1 MSKTI
6 ILSDIH
12 FGKTG
17 STVGSAHQL
26 RGLWEGC
33 ESLILNGDSTEAHS
47 ANSSEKTNKLCTELL
62 QLAKEDGVRTIM
74 IAGNHDPE
82 ISKINSKW
90 FWDNRVLVFH
100 GHAVFPGVAPW
111 SWRAPFIHQRRIDLA
126 RERGNGFEE
135 QLEAVREA
143 SLAAAMGEFNHH
155 RPSPLH
161 MASLALPASFRVLL
175 SWWRFP
181 KMTSNW
187 VNQFASSAK
196 FIIVGHTHH
205 AGIWEVDGRVI
216 INTGCFGFPSHP
228 RAVIIDEDE
237 LTVYRLRLLNNQY
250 TLGRVY
256 SSWKAR

>member
-1 MSKTI
+1 MSKTL

-12 FGKTG
+12 FGKPS
-17 STVGSAHQL
+17 STAGSAQQL

-33 ESLILNGDSTEAHS
+33 ESLILNGDTTETHS
-47 ANSSEKTNKLCTELL
+47 VNSCVKSKKLTAELFEL
-62 QLAKEDGVRTIM
+62 TKKDGVHTTA

-82 ISKINSKW
+82 ISETNYAW

-111 SWRAPFIHQRRIDLA
+111 SWRAPFIHQRRIDLMS
-126 RERGNGFEE
+126 ESDDGFEE
-135 QLEAVREA
+135 QLEAVRKA
-143 SLAAAMGEFNHH
+143 SLAAAKGEFKHH

-161 MASLALPASFRVLL
+161 MASLAIPASFRVLQ

-181 KMTSNW
+181 KNTSNW

-196 FIIVGHTHH
+196 FIVVGHTHH
-205 AGIWEVDGRVI
+205 AGIWNVDGRVI

-228 RAVIIDEDE
+228 RAVIIDENE
-237 LTVYRLRLLNNQY
+237 LTVYRLKLLNNRY
-250 TLGRVY
+250 TLGQVY